1 MLPCYPGFSASAA
14 QLLTQ
19 PDFNLSNPRSLLSL
33 SPPLR
38 IFPFFLR
45 ISLVYLS
52 CLFFLRIFLVQLSAG
67 QYNCGKS
74 TFSWIGEMLAS
85 ILIKCIHHTRDSPY
99 KLHWPRITST
109 KIEQREPHWNREK
122 GIGYMAR
129 TFERHCTKTR
139 WYPSENLLTLFT
151 SNQEIFGI
159 WELVFPL

>member
-1 MLPCYPGFSASAA
+1 MLNCSHNQILIFQIHDRSWVFCLRSEYFLFFSE
-14 QLLTQ
+14 
-19 PDFNLSNPRSLLSL
+19 NPLY
-33 SPPLR
+33 
-38 IFPFFLR
+38 
-45 ISLVYLS
+45 ISLAFLYLS

-109 KIEQREPHWNREK
+109 KIEQREPHWNKEK

-151 SNQEIFGI
+151 TNQEIFGT